1 MAVIQMPAV
10 AAVRAS
16 VGRRA
21 TVTGATVAR
30 FQIVG
35 PAIVTVHLVGYSTAS
50 PLLRVSKMIRG
61 LDRVMAEFPPDEVP
75 ANLVA
80 DFAVNLSRKAVR

>member
-21 TVTGATVAR
+21 TVTGATSHSFTVLGPSSVRVALLNGGLSVYTR
-30 FQIVG
+30 DG
-35 PAIVTVHLVGYSTAS
+35 GKELLVA
-50 PLLRVSKMIRG
+50 V
-61 LDRVMAEFPPDEVP
+61 FPTDQVP
-75 ANLVA
+75 ANFIA